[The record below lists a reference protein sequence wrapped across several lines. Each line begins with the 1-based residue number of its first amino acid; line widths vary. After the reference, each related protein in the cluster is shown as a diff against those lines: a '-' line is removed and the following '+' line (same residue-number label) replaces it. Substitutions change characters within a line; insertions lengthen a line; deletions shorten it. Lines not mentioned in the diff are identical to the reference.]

1 MKPFKV
7 YVKQRISFSTVTKV
21 NFYFILILVQNTLGC
36 LIIFVIFLLFKV
48 IVLKSAIQK
57 NCEFYKI
64 NDVTQN
70 IENIQYLR
78 DPNDDKKLSG
88 EPKVN

>member
-1 MKPFKV
+1 M
-7 YVKQRISFSTVTKV
+7 
-21 NFYFILILVQNTLGC
+21 L
-36 LIIFVIFLLFKV
+36 KV

-57 NCEFYKI
+57 IGEFYKI
-64 NDVTQN
+64 NDVTKN